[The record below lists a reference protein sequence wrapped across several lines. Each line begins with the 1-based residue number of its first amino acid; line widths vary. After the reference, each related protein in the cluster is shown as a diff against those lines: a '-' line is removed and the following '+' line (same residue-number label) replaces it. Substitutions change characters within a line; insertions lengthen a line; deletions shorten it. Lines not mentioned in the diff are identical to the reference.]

1 MSGPGR
7 EGLGWRGAGVEPGSE
22 TGVTPQREKAR
33 GQAGQVG
40 GWSERVPGT
49 AGSLN
54 GRGPGAQQ
62 TLAE

>member
-1 MSGPGR
+1 MAQAERVWAG
-7 EGLGWRGAGVEPGSE
+7 EGLGWSQGSE